1 MMELKVRKI
10 GNGYGVLFP
19 KQMLDDMRATEN
31 SVLNVAK
38 VDGVYQIFP
47 YDPEFAAA
55 LKAFR
60 DTEADHQN
68 SYRELAK

>member
-1 MMELKVRKI
+1 MELKLRKI

-19 KQMLDDMRATEN
+19 KQLIDDLRISEGAM
-31 SVLNVAK
+31 LNVIK
-38 VDGVYQIFP
+38 VDGVYQITP

-60 DTEADHQN
+60 DTEPLHQN

>member
-1 MMELKVRKI
+1 MELKVRKV
-10 GNGYGVLFP
+10 GNGYGVLLP
-19 KQMLDDMRATEN
+19 KQLMDEMQVTEN
-31 SVLNVAK
+31 SVLSVSK
-38 VDGVYQIFP
+38 VEGVYQITP

-60 DTEADHQN
+60 ETEPDHKN